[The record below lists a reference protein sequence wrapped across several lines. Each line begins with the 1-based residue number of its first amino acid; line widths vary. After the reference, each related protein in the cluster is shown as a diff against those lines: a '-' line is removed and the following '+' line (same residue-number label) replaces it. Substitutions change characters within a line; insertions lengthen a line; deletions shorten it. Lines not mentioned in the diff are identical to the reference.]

1 MIVSFVWE
9 PVPAPSPAPA
19 PVPTQSLLLYFVL
32 SVISH
37 AVLPCDVAA
46 VVALLVVGGV
56 AAPTLS
62 STLDGFASAEITTP
76 TPGLSLFWLGFLP
89 RLGLINYKDLR

>member
-1 MIVSFVWE
+1 M
-9 PVPAPSPAPA
+9 
-19 PVPTQSLLLYFVL
+19 
-32 SVISH
+32 
-37 AVLPCDVAA
+37 
-46 VVALLVVGGV
+46 VALLVVGGV

-62 STLDGFASAEITTP
+62 SMLDGFASAEITTP